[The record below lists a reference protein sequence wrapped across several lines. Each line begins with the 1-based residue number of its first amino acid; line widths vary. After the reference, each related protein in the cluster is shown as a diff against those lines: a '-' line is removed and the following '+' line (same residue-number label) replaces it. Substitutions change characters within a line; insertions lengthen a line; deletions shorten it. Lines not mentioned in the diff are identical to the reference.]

1 MLFMFLRL
9 WPIILRLGVVSRVA
23 GGPGMGAIIIAIMIV
38 MSVTPGTTI
47 VVATAV
53 STSSCPAVA
62 KGVMRV
68 TAAGVAA
75 TEQAF

>member
-1 MLFMFLRL
+1 MFLRP
-9 WPIILRLGVVSRVA
+9 WPTILRLGVVSRVA
-23 GGPGMGAIIIAIMIV
+23 GGPGMGAITIIAIMIV